1 MRNLAATM
9 ASLSVITL
17 LGGFMAREVLTQ
29 LPTLGYQTAILTVI
43 LSSLSTLLTPLSS
56 AVGAPSYIPPSSSAQ
71 HLGLLPVVAWIIG
84 GIVAGLV
91 TRKAKESVIPSL
103 LTATITYLTVVG
115 LAAYTL
121 PRIPN
126 AINWENYLTWLAHQ
140 IILDGPMNFLMLFA
154 LPLVS
159 ALVTSSIVES
169 TAPKPVI
176 RPVVVRRKRYWDWP
190 DDE

>member
-1 MRNLAATM
+1 
-9 ASLSVITL
+9 
-17 LGGFMAREVLTQ
+17 MAREVLTQ

-56 AVGAPSYIPPSSSAQ
+56 AVGAPSYIPPSNTAQ